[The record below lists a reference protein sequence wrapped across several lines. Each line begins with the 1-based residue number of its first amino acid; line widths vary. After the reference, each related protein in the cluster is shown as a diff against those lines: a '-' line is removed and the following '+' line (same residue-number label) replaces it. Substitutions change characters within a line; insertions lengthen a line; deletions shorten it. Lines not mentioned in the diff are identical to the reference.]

1 MSSNRVNPTPLI
13 GRAGVVLVA
22 ADIAAGALVLPV
34 AALLREFVIPRD
46 VPLAAPEQINEL
58 GRLALWVSAALA
70 GALWPIALRAVDPGY
85 PSAQLPIRRVLV
97 AATTWLLSVSGAIY
111 LLDKNLESRALV
123 VIATLLLLSVA
134 LLVRRSNHTGSP
146 DKLGPESPLL
156 SECAQPVRA
165 PHKTAP
171 RYSPRKRADLG
182 ALAPH
187 PGRCVTRIH
196 SRRSTHHLLRCPR
209 WALWT
214 TV

>member
-134 LLVRRSNHTGSP
+134 LLVRRSNHTVSP
-146 DKLGPESPLL
+146 DKLGPESPLP
-156 SECAQPVRA
+156 S
-165 PHKTAP
+165 
-171 RYSPRKRADLG
+171 LG
-182 ALAPH
+182 AEAEAALVRGEPISISLHRLKGSLARPTI
-187 PGRCVTRIH
+187 V
-196 SRRSTHHLLRCPR
+196 
-209 WALWT
+209 
-214 TV
+214 